1 MALSGCGWTLSEVRS
16 QPTSQASSKDL
27 YIYTRSSY
35 TDQEL
40 LDRFAKET
48 GLKVIADVFDSK
60 EAMLA
65 RLQAGVRS
73 EY

>member
-16 QPTSQASSKDL
+16 QPTSQASSKEL
-27 YIYTRSSY
+27 YIYTWSSY

-48 GLKVIADVFDSK
+48 GIKVIADVFDSN

-73 EY
+73 E